1 MFADLVTL
9 PLNRVTTGMHTGAPG
24 ATGNH
29 VTDGDYEQA
38 RGMSSMPAKKRLVV
52 EYRETTPV
60 VNDFKP
66 SHVPTGRQ
74 LEEDSPTTGHRFTDN
89 GHQLGD
95 RSFHDNPTGGLEGRI
110 GTADGPS
117 FSDQQ
122 MYDLNQRAC
131 DLQANKR
138 QVLALIA
145 DILASGQSNED
156 KERKLG
162 DIIADLETVRARLAE
177 QKAAQIKVSPV
188 SLSRFLLITVTFI
201 DFARVS
207 PAWRVLPAPFYLSDL
222 VCPLFFVNLP
232 TNVFSFGCHPWRVSP
247 GAVRPSRPSA

>member
-1 MFADLVTL
+1 VTL
-9 PLNRVTTGMHTGAPG
+9 ALDRVTTGMHTGAPG

-29 VTDGDYEQA
+29 VTDGDYEHA

-60 VNDFKP
+60 DNDFKP
-66 SHVPTGRQ
+66 SHVPTRGQ
-74 LEEDSPTTGHRFTDN
+74 LDEDSPTTGHRFTKN

-95 RSFHDNPTGGLEGRI
+95 RPFHDNPITGGSERRI
-110 GTADGPS
+110 GAADDPS

-122 MYDLNQRAC
+122 IRDLDQNAC
-131 DLQANKR
+131 DLQANKN

-145 DILASGQSNED
+145 GILASGQSNEE

-162 DIIADLETVRARLAE
+162 DIIADLETVRGRLAQ

-188 SLSRFLLITVTFI
+188 S
-201 DFARVS
+201 
-207 PAWRVLPAPFYLSDL
+207 
-222 VCPLFFVNLP
+222 
-232 TNVFSFGCHPWRVSP
+232 
-247 GAVRPSRPSA
+247 